1 MPEFAIRVSSL
12 DSLFDE
18 YDARPI
24 AERPLLDAVHDHLL
38 DAWERVRDSDPKTL
52 TVYAPEAERSRADA
66 AAIRAA
72 ISNDLRASCGPLRSA
87 GPLARRERIGVVIG
101 IVFLISCIAISTAI
115 ERATDDVVAEA
126 VAQGITLVGWVALW
140 RPAEHLVNNIV
151 PHRFNRRRYREF
163 ADVDV
168 RIAWV

>member
-12 DSLFDE
+12 DALFSE
-18 YDARPI
+18 YDARPV
-24 AERPLLDAVHDHLL
+24 AERPLLDDVHDHLL
-38 DAWERVRDSDPKTL
+38 DEWERVRDDDPKQL
-52 TVYAPEAERSRADA
+52 TVYVPTAERAGTDEEAVRT
-66 AAIRAA
+66 A
-72 ISNDLRASCGPLRSA
+72 ISSDLRASCGPLRSA
-87 GPLARRERIGVVIG
+87 GPLSRRERIAVVIG
-101 IVFLISCIAISTAI
+101 IVFLVACIAVSTAI

-140 RPAEHLVNNIV
+140 RPAEHFVNQVV

-168 RIAWV
+168 RVVWV